1 MKGDYGERTSRRHY
15 PVYQYWDVT
24 EQVKTQPVAFPPQH
38 QDRQPGLEW
47 AMQPRPVFDYPGYRG
62 SGKLEGRA
70 AIITGGDSGI
80 GRAVAAAFAKEG
92 ADLAIIYLNEHRD
105 AEETRRYVEDQGAHC
120 LLLPGDLRDPATS
133 ARAVACTA
141 DAFGRLDIV
150 VNCAAVQP
158 YTESILDVSDEQ
170 LENTFRTN
178 VFPLFYMTKAAL
190 PYLRCGSAIISTT
203 SRTAYEGEPK
213 VIDYAASKGAIVSFT
228 RTMAL
233 SLAETG
239 IRVNAVAPGPTWTP
253 LTVSTYP
260 AEQAAVFGTKAP
272 LGRRPAQPFEIAPAF
287 VYLASADSAYVT
299 GQVMHVNGGLI
310 RYS

>member
-1 MKGDYGERTSRRHY
+1 MSGGCGKKNTQSY
-15 PVYQYWDVT
+15 PVYPYWDLMKQAEV
-24 EQVKTQPVAFPPQH
+24 QPVAFPPQH

-47 AMQPRPVFDYPGYRG
+47 LMNPRPIFDYPGYRG
-62 SGKLEGRA
+62 SEKLKGRV

-80 GRAVAAAFAKEG
+80 GRAVAAAYAKEG
-92 ADLAIIYLNEHRD
+92 ANLAIVYLNEHRD
-105 AEETRRYVEDQGAHC
+105 AEETKDYVENLGACC
-120 LLLPGDLRDPATS
+120 LLLPGDLRDPVTS
-133 ARAVACTA
+133 CRAVQYTA
-141 DAFGRLDIV
+141 DAFGHLDIL

-158 YTESILDVSDEQ
+158 YTESIMDVSDEQ

-190 PYLRCGSAIISTT
+190 PYLHCGSAIISTT

-213 VIDYAASKGAIVSFT
+213 VIDYASSKGAIVSFT

-233 SLAETG
+233 SLADQG
-239 IRVNAVAPGPTWTP
+239 IRVNAVAPGPAWTP

-260 AEQAAVFGTKAP
+260 PDQAAVADTDAP
-272 LGRRPAQPFEIAPAF
+272 LGHRPVQPFEIAPSY
-287 VYLASADSAYVT
+287 VYLAADESAFVT
-299 GQVMHVNGGLI
+299 GQVLHVNGGLI

>member
-1 MKGDYGERTSRRHY
+1 MESY
-15 PVYQYWDVT
+15 PVYPHWDMAKS
-24 EQVKTQPVAFPPQH
+24 VKIEPVSFPPQH

-47 AMQPRPVFDYPGYRG
+47 KMKPRPIFDYPGYVG
-62 SGKLEGRA
+62 SGKLKGKV

-80 GRAVAAAFAKEG
+80 GRAVAAAYAKEG
-92 ADLAIIYLNEHRD
+92 ADLAIVYLNEHRD
-105 AEETRRYVEDQGAHC
+105 ARETQRYVEDLGACC
-120 LLLPGDLRDPATS
+120 LLLPGDLREPATS
-133 ARAVACTA
+133 SQVVECAVATY
-141 DAFGRLDIV
+141 GQLDIV

-158 YTESILDVSDEQ
+158 YTDCIFDVSDEQ

-190 PYLRCGSAIISTT
+190 PYLRCGSAIVSTT

-213 VIDYAASKGAIVSFT
+213 VIDYATSKGAIVSFT

-233 SLAETG
+233 SLADQG
-239 IRVNAVAPGPTWTP
+239 IRVNAVAPGPAWTP

-260 AEQAAVFGTKAP
+260 PKQAAVFGTANP

-287 VYLASADSAYVT
+287 VYLASAESAFVT